1 MITFRASSFYG
12 CARVLEGLVLGLG
25 QINDPD
31 EEMKGRS
38 DKDAITALEHVREW
52 CEEAGLDLS
61 AMYAENLKKLIG
73 QGNLTWRQFIERI
86 PHLQGRIQDELRLCL
101 LMQVPRRKAE
111 FYQGQNLFGQA
122 VTDKFPS
129 ATLDIEEAGKCYALA
144 RNTGCVFHL
153 MRVMEVGV
161 KALAAGLG
169 ILNQIKS
176 AQPSWGE
183 VLRLTNAEIQA
194 RNKAG
199 DTTWTPTKRVF
210 FENVQAD
217 LMVVKNAWRNTTM
230 HVENAY
236 DEERAEDIYN
246 AVKGFMRHLANHVD
260 ESGNYTP

>member
-1 MITFRASSFYG
+1 MINFRAHSFYT
-12 CARVLEGLVLGLG
+12 CARILEGVVLTPVTEADETMDGQVAADAVKGL
-25 QINDPD
+25 
-31 EEMKGRS
+31 K
-38 DKDAITALEHVREW
+38 TVREW

-61 AMYAENLKKLIG
+61 ALYAEDLIALLTEG
-73 QGNLTWRQFIERI
+73 KLTWRQFTERI

-101 LMQVPRRKAE
+101 LMQVPRRRTE
-111 FYQGQNLFGQA
+111 YYQGLSLFGQA

-129 ATLDIEEAGKCYALA
+129 ATLDIEEAGKCYALG

-161 KALAAGLG
+161 KAFAAGLG

-194 RNKAG
+194 RNKGNDPA
-199 DTTWTPTKRVF
+199 WTPATRGF
-210 FENVQAD
+210 FENAQAD

-230 HVENAY
+230 HVENTY

-246 AVKGFMRHLANHVD
+246 AVKGFMRHLAKHLD
-260 ESGNYTP
+260 EAGTFTP